1 MPRSEPRTT
10 TAKTNYEAAE
20 SPLSSS
26 SSNVYRSDSDTTS
39 DSAEAPKPVRRVR
52 KGTSSV
58 GGSGS
63 GLDKDRRRQV
73 QKKEAAKAFRERQRI
88 HLQQLEQRVR
98 DLEERDAIENRA
110 LKERLEELEL
120 QNRRLREASFSFASN
135 GSVKLPASPP
145 SVACSPTFFMPHSNI
160 NDLLIFDRSLPALS
174 PVSAG
179 VNINFSSLLHHHPQ
193 ASSN

>member
-10 TAKTNYEAAE
+10 SAKTNYEAAE
-20 SPLSSS
+20 SPSSS

-58 GGSGS
+58 

-98 DLEERDAIENRA
+98 DLEQRDAIENRA
-110 LKERLEELEL
+110 LKERLEQLEL

-135 GSVKLPASPP
+135 ASAKLPASPP